1 MGGQIIRG
9 IFNGIIHIQRRR
21 FQTIG
26 TRQKQFDT
34 LQERIAHVQ
43 LTNSTGIRDNRL
55 PSKPGVRIQRAIN
68 CFPEPLPST
77 IHSRRATAVTSLT
90 INRQPR
96 IQIYRIGRPTH
107 IGQQFINDLVIFKP
121 FGSRTEPDQ
130 ITGIR
135 TMQSFGRR
143 GRIHLQIARHRSLS
157 PKVRHITEYPFF
169 PIKTIMI
176 FPCLF
181 STPNPF
187 RIIVSQI
194 DNNHF
199 IIGNPTQQ
207 SLQASLVP
215 KIVLISESPA
225 LRYPNSIGIAG
236 RNRMI
241 YRFAVLCQ

>member
-1 MGGQIIRG
+1 M
-9 IFNGIIHIQRRR
+9 
-21 FQTIG
+21 
-26 TRQKQFDT
+26 
-34 LQERIAHVQ
+34 
-43 LTNSTGIRDNRL
+43 

-77 IHSRRATAVTSLT
+77 IHSRRTTAVTSLT
-90 INRQPR
+90 INGQPR

-199 IIGNPTQQ
+199 IIGNPAQQ